1 MRRIV
6 LIGLAGALAGCA
18 THTPPPRGPGGP
30 MASGHKGEGG
40 SRERGPEHGPD
51 HGRGQLFVSPMGEP
65 FRASQ
70 RPGAAQEQWFAG
82 ADADADGRIT
92 EAEFQRDAARFFAVL
107 DRGKDGEIDPD
118 DIAYYE
124 NTLVPEIRV
133 GGSGGGSSRGS
144 GGRGPRGNG
153 GPPGGGSGGR
163 SGGPGGGSGG
173 GSGGPGMK
181 FGGDDKAS
189 GAAVRERL
197 GAARYGFFDLPEP
210 VAAADR
216 NLNRGIDATEFAKA
230 AATRFAALD
239 KNHDGALTRG
249 ELPRAGAE
257 TWRNGSDRP
266 PPPPRETAEPSP
278 APSTTP

>member
-18 THTPPPRGPGGP
+18 TRTPPPPGGP
-30 MASGHKGEGG
+30 PHGRSGPMSVRPGEGG
-40 SRERGPEHGPD
+40 DRGHGPE

-65 FRASQ
+65 FRAS
-70 RPGAAQEQWFAG
+70 RPGAGQELWFTG
-82 ADADADGRIT
+82 ADSDADGRIT

-107 DRGKDGEIDPD
+107 DRGRDGEIDPD

-124 NTLVPEIRV
+124 NVLVPEIRV
-133 GGSGGGSSRGS
+133 GGGGGGTPPG
-144 GGRGPRGNG
+144 GGRGRRGNGGPDGGPGG
-153 GPPGGGSGGR
+153 GPPGGGSGGF
-163 SGGPGGGSGG
+163 G
-173 GSGGPGMK
+173 GSGGPGMR
-181 FGGDDKAS
+181 FGGGDKAA
-189 GAAVRERL
+189 GATVRARQ

-216 NLNRGIDATEFAKA
+216 NLNRGIDPNEFAKA

-266 PPPPRETAEPSP
+266 PEPPADMVRPRSGDTP
-278 APSTTP
+278 AP